1 MIVDKLDSI
10 AKYKGINKNL
20 DKALEFIHNGNL
32 QQLNEGRTEIDG
44 DTIYCNYN
52 TIDTNNNIFLKYEA
66 HKKYID
72 IHICLGGTE
81 CIKVASVKGL
91 KCTSEYDDD
100 KDIQFFEG
108 DFDQD
113 IILTEGTFL
122 ICFSDDAH
130 APLLC
135 KGAPG
140 KIKKVIVKVAY

>member
-1 MIVDKLDSI
+1 MPI
-10 AKYKGINKNL
+10 
-20 DKALEFIHNGNL
+20 
-32 QQLNEGRTEIDG
+32 
-44 DTIYCNYN
+44 
-52 TIDTNNNIFLKYEA
+52 KYES

-81 CIKVASVKGL
+81 YIKVASVKEL
-91 KCTSEYDDD
+91 ECTSEYDAD
-100 KDIQFFEG
+100 KDTQFFVG

-113 IILTEGTFL
+113 IILTEGAFL

-135 KGAPG
+135 KGTPG